1 MKDFLDPDNFPKL
14 MFMSALVALAVGMIL
29 YNFTENLVLSVSV
42 GIFLVVADY
51 IGIKMLIG
59 KDED

>member
-1 MKDFLDPDNFPKL
+1 MKDFLDPENFSKL
-14 MFMSALVALAVGMIL
+14 MFMSALVALAIGMIL

-59 KDED
+59 KDRD